1 MAWRNL
7 VDVRQSYPDTDAV
20 KVRSG
25 RTVLIFN
32 IRRNDYRLIAAA
44 HFNRQIV
51 YVDALYDARG
61 IQQRPLERNIMKTTQ
76 TKIEFARLPKDYTGL
91 CRMLTPRPIHDKVDF
106 ENVTE
111 ITDAMA
117 GHKLTADQED
127 YFDLLCRLIED
138 YDKEHAQLD
147 TPKVT
152 ALDALQHL
160 LDANDMSAADLARL
174 LDVHRTLGAMI
185 LRGERQL
192 TLAHVRTL
200 AKRFCVSADLF
211 LP

>member
-1 MAWRNL
+1 
-7 VDVRQSYPDTDAV
+7 
-20 KVRSG
+20 
-25 RTVLIFN
+25 
-32 IRRNDYRLIAAA
+32 
-44 HFNRQIV
+44 
-51 YVDALYDARG
+51 
-61 IQQRPLERNIMKTTQ
+61 MKTTQ
-76 TKIEFARLPKDYTGL
+76 TKIKFVRLPKDYAGL

-138 YDKEHAQLD
+138 YEKEQCLPA
-147 TPKVT
+147 PKVSG
-152 ALDALQHL
+152 LDALQHL
-160 LDANDMSAADLARL
+160 LKAHDMSAADLARL
-174 LDVHRTLGAMI
+174 LGVHRTLGGMI

-200 AKRFCVSADLF
+200 AKHFRVSADLF

>member
-1 MAWRNL
+1 
-7 VDVRQSYPDTDAV
+7 
-20 KVRSG
+20 
-25 RTVLIFN
+25 
-32 IRRNDYRLIAAA
+32 
-44 HFNRQIV
+44 
-51 YVDALYDARG
+51 
-61 IQQRPLERNIMKTTQ
+61 MKTTHA
-76 TKIEFARLPKDYTGL
+76 KIEFTRLPKDYTGL

-106 ENVTE
+106 ENVAE

-117 GHKLTADQED
+117 GHKLTTDQED

-138 YDKEHAQLD
+138 YDKDQVQLD

-160 LDANDMSAADLARL
+160 LDAHDMSAADLARL

-200 AKRFCVSADLF
+200 AKHFSVSADLF

>member
-1 MAWRNL
+1 MN
-7 VDVRQSYPDTDAV
+7 
-20 KVRSG
+20 
-25 RTVLIFN
+25 
-32 IRRNDYRLIAAA
+32 
-44 HFNRQIV
+44 
-51 YVDALYDARG
+51 
-61 IQQRPLERNIMKTTQ
+61 MKTAT
-76 TKIEFARLPKDYTGL
+76 RLGFNVIPKDYAGL
-91 CRMLTPRPIHDKVDF
+91 CRMLTPRPVHDKVEL

-117 GHKLTADQED
+117 GHKLTPDQED

-138 YDKEHAQLD
+138 YDKEHAQLG

-152 ALDALQHL
+152 ALDALQQL

-174 LDVHRTLGAMI
+174 LGVHRTLGAMI
-185 LRGERQL
+185 LRGKRQL

>member
-1 MAWRNL
+1 
-7 VDVRQSYPDTDAV
+7 
-20 KVRSG
+20 
-25 RTVLIFN
+25 
-32 IRRNDYRLIAAA
+32 
-44 HFNRQIV
+44 
-51 YVDALYDARG
+51 
-61 IQQRPLERNIMKTTQ
+61 MKTTQ

-91 CRMLTPRPIHDKVDF
+91 CGVLTPRPIHDKVDF
-106 ENVTE
+106 ENVAE

-138 YDKEHAQLD
+138 YDKEHVDA
-147 TPKVT
+147 PKVT
-152 ALDALQHL
+152 ALDALRHL
-160 LDANDMSAADLARL
+160 LDAHDMSAADLARL
-174 LDVHRTLGAMI
+174 LDVHRTLGGMI

-200 AKRFCVSADLF
+200 SKRFNVSADLF

>member
-1 MAWRNL
+1 
-7 VDVRQSYPDTDAV
+7 
-20 KVRSG
+20 
-25 RTVLIFN
+25 
-32 IRRNDYRLIAAA
+32 
-44 HFNRQIV
+44 
-51 YVDALYDARG
+51 
-61 IQQRPLERNIMKTTQ
+61 MKTATQ
-76 TKIEFARLPKDYTGL
+76 LRFEVMPKDYTGL
-91 CRMLTPRPIHDKVDF
+91 CQILTPRPIHDKLDF
-106 ENVTE
+106 GNVTE

-138 YDKEHAQLD
+138 YEKEHVNA
-147 TPKVT
+147 PKAT

-174 LDVHRTLGAMI
+174 LDVHRTLGGMI

-200 AKRFCVSADLF
+200 AKRFNVSADLF
-211 LP
+211 LR

>member
-1 MAWRNL
+1 MKTVTRLRFEAMPKN
-7 VDVRQSYPDTDAV
+7 DAV
-20 KVRSG
+20 
-25 RTVLIFN
+25 
-32 IRRNDYRLIAAA
+32 
-44 HFNRQIV
+44 
-51 YVDALYDARG
+51 
-61 IQQRPLERNIMKTTQ
+61 
-76 TKIEFARLPKDYTGL
+76 L

-117 GHKLTADQED
+117 GHKLTPDQGD

-138 YDKEHAQLD
+138 YEKEQGLPA
-147 TPKVT
+147 PKVSG
-152 ALDALQHL
+152 LDALRHL
-160 LDANDMSAADLARL
+160 LEAHDMSAADLARL
-174 LDVHRTLGAMI
+174 LGVHRTLGGMI

-200 AKRFCVSADLF
+200 AKHFSVSADLF

>member
-1 MAWRNL
+1 
-7 VDVRQSYPDTDAV
+7 
-20 KVRSG
+20 
-25 RTVLIFN
+25 
-32 IRRNDYRLIAAA
+32 
-44 HFNRQIV
+44 
-51 YVDALYDARG
+51 
-61 IQQRPLERNIMKTTQ
+61 MKTTQ

-106 ENVTE
+106 ENVAE

-138 YDKEHAQLD
+138 YDKKHLD
-147 TPKVT
+147 APKAT

-160 LDANDMSAADLARL
+160 LDAHDMSAADLARL
-174 LDVHRTLGAMI
+174 LDVHRTLGGMI

-192 TLAHVRTL
+192 TLAHVRAL
-200 AKRFCVSADLF
+200 SKHFSVSADLF

>member
-1 MAWRNL
+1 
-7 VDVRQSYPDTDAV
+7 
-20 KVRSG
+20 
-25 RTVLIFN
+25 
-32 IRRNDYRLIAAA
+32 
-44 HFNRQIV
+44 
-51 YVDALYDARG
+51 
-61 IQQRPLERNIMKTTQ
+61 MKTATRLD
-76 TKIEFARLPKDYTGL
+76 FVALPKDYTSL
-91 CRMLTPRPIHDKVDF
+91 CRMLTPRPIHDKVEF
-106 ENVTE
+106 ENVAE

-138 YDKEHAQLD
+138 YEKERVNA
-147 TPKVT
+147 PKAT

-174 LDVHRTLGAMI
+174 LDVHRTLGGMI

-192 TLAHVRTL
+192 TLAHVRAL
-200 AKRFCVSADLF
+200 AKHFSVSADLF

>member
-1 MAWRNL
+1 
-7 VDVRQSYPDTDAV
+7 
-20 KVRSG
+20 
-25 RTVLIFN
+25 
-32 IRRNDYRLIAAA
+32 
-44 HFNRQIV
+44 
-51 YVDALYDARG
+51 
-61 IQQRPLERNIMKTTQ
+61 MKTTQ
-76 TKIEFARLPKDYTGL
+76 TKIEFAGLPKDYAGL
-91 CRMLTPRPIHDKVDF
+91 CRMLTPRPLHDKVDF
-106 ENVTE
+106 GNVSE

-138 YDKEHAQLD
+138 YDKEHLD
-147 TPKVT
+147 VPKAT

-160 LDANDMSAADLARL
+160 LDAHDMSAADLSRL
-174 LDVHRTLGAMI
+174 LGVHRTLGGMI

-200 AKRFCVSADLF
+200 AKHFSVSADLF

>member
-1 MAWRNL
+1 
-7 VDVRQSYPDTDAV
+7 
-20 KVRSG
+20 
-25 RTVLIFN
+25 
-32 IRRNDYRLIAAA
+32 
-44 HFNRQIV
+44 
-51 YVDALYDARG
+51 
-61 IQQRPLERNIMKTTQ
+61 
-76 TKIEFARLPKDYTGL
+76 LPKDYAGL
-91 CRMLTPRPIHDKVDF
+91 CRLLTPRPIHDKVDF

-138 YDKEHAQLD
+138 YEKERLD

-152 ALDALQHL
+152 GLEALQHL
-160 LDANDMSAADLARL
+160 LDAHDMSAADLARL
-174 LDVHRTLGAMI
+174 LDVHRTLGGMI

-200 AKRFCVSADLF
+200 AKHFSVSADLF